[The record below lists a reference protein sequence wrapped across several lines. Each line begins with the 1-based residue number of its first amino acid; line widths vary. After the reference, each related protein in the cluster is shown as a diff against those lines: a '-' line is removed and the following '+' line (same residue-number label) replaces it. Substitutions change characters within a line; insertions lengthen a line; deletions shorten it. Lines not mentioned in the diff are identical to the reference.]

1 MQSEYNDFLLV
12 HYTMDSNQLL
22 YSETADITKEKKIF
36 LSVKEA
42 QKFCIFFSASHKWRL
57 KEVES

>member
-1 MQSEYNDFLLV
+1 MQSECNDFLLV
-12 HYTMDSNQLL
+12 HYTIDSNQLL
-22 YSETADITKEKKIF
+22 FSETADITKKKLF

-42 QKFCIFFSASHKWRL
+42 QKFCIFFSAAHKWHQ